1 MSMEHQPQSTV
12 SSIWRCYLASG
23 DSFDKWPGSK
33 NDDASGSSK
42 MGRHPKC
49 VQTCAAVD
57 LKPLWHQVHQPQNTS
72 PMECKQ
78 SGFETS
84 RLPLIGIFER
94 QTLCVVMI
102 FRTYKSWKLLSL
114 MLCRTSHRTNVDES
128 WSTLAVALRNA
139 SKCVGGTLNMPCDLI
154 NYHFVNGNKIIWQC
168 TISICIWLFYLF
180 VLSNWPM
187 EVISVRR
194 FVVTSFDTLIFNY
207 NVGRLIEY

>member
-1 MSMEHQPQSTV
+1 MVPA
-12 SSIWRCYLASG
+12 RCC
-23 DSFDKWPGSK
+23 DTP
-33 NDDASGSSK
+33 
-42 MGRHPKC
+42 R
-49 VQTCAAVD
+49 VQTCAAMD

-72 PMECKQ
+72 PMGCKQ

-102 FRTYKSWKLLSL
+102 LTTYKSWKLLSL

-128 WSTLAVALRNA
+128 WSTLAVSLRNE
-139 SKCVGGTLNMPCDLI
+139 SKCVGDTLNTPCDLI
-154 NYHFVNGNKIIWQC
+154 NYHFVNKMIWQC
-168 TISICIWLFYLF
+168 TISICIWLFYVF

-207 NVGRLIEY
+207 NVRRFVEC